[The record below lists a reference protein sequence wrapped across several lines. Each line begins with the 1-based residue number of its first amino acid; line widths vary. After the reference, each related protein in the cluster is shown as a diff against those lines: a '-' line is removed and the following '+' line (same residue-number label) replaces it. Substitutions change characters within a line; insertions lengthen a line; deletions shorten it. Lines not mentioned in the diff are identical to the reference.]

1 LTLPDIDRIRTIRR
15 LNNALEL
22 HAPLNAGGILMNYKL
37 LIQYDGTDFHGWQ
50 VQENSR
56 TIQGE
61 LERVIGM
68 IEDADVKV
76 AGSGRTDAG
85 VHAEGQI
92 ANVHLDRG
100 FSPDKLR
107 HAINGNLWRDIRVM
121 KAEKAADEF
130 HARFSAKRK
139 TYIYRI
145 INAPVMSPFW
155 RRFAHHAEKPLDVAK
170 MNEAARLFLG
180 EHDWTAFSSAQADG
194 ENRVRTVTDFTVESK
209 WDARADGALIEF
221 RISASG
227 FLRYM
232 VRSIVGTMIEVGRG
246 EKDFD
251 TIQTA
256 IVTGDRSLA
265 GKTAPAQGLTLFQ
278 VDYD

>member
-1 LTLPDIDRIRTIRR
+1 
-15 LNNALEL
+15 
-22 HAPLNAGGILMNYKL
+22 MNFKL

-50 VQENSR
+50 VQENDR

-68 IEDADVKV
+68 LIDGEVSV
-76 AGSGRTDAG
+76 VGSGRTDAG
-85 VHAEGQI
+85 VHAEGQV
-92 ANVHLDRG
+92 ANVTIAGDK
-100 FSPDKLR
+100 FTPEKLR
-107 HAINGNLWRDIRVM
+107 NAINGNLWRDIRVL
-121 KAEKAADEF
+121 KCERAPDEF

-155 RRFAHHAEKPLDVAK
+155 RRYAAHESKPLDVSRMTDAS
-170 MNEAARLFLG
+170 RFFLG
-180 EHDWTAFSSAQADG
+180 EHDWTAFSAANADG
-194 ENRVRTVTDFTVESK
+194 ENRIREITDIGITSR
-209 WDARADGALIEF
+209 WDDRAQAAMIELK
-221 RISASG
+221 ITGSG

-232 VRSIVGTMIEVGRG
+232 VRSIAGTLIEVGHRTR
-246 EKDFD
+246 EAE

-256 IVTGDRSLA
+256 IVTLDRKLA
-265 GKTAPAQGLTLFQ
+265 GKTAAAQGLTLLG